1 MGELR
6 FLIQDM
12 DFRLFPHDSS
22 PQTASQSVQPFLQSS
37 LTVMS
42 KIQTSVTIATSMQR
56 VHAMQLN
63 DNNRDDCI
71 LTQVLLD
78 ANTNSCSYFL
88 VFKRAIF
95 WTSMIHTLHERRS
108 WEKFYTR
115 SFGDVYISQSS
126 RLGWTQKSHP
136 HHHQLHH
143 SRLSSWSRDQWW
155 RLFFTEVYR
164 LVTRWDVKWRQNG
177 APELIEINIS
187 LRYLAFSSLP

>member
-95 WTSMIHTLHERRS
+95 
-108 WEKFYTR
+108 
-115 SFGDVYISQSS
+115 
-126 RLGWTQKSHP
+126 
-136 HHHQLHH
+136 
-143 SRLSSWSRDQWW
+143 
-155 RLFFTEVYR
+155 
-164 LVTRWDVKWRQNG
+164 
-177 APELIEINIS
+177 
-187 LRYLAFSSLP
+187 